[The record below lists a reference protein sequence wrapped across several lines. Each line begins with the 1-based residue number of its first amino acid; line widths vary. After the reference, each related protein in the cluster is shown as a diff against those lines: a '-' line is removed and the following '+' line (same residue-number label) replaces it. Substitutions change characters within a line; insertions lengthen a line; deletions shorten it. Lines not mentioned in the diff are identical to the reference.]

1 MASAAEIIDNHT
13 KTGGE
18 QQECQKRV
26 VATKVDDA
34 VAEVTFW
41 ILISL
46 IRPFSNLPSLLHVF
60 VDLQSVQDSPQAQV
74 CYLQNRSRGWCFL
87 LWTREC
93 TLYVN

>member
-34 VAEVTFW
+34 VAEVTR
-41 ILISL
+41 LDTG
-46 IRPFSNLPSLLHVF
+46 LLDTMFH
-60 VDLQSVQDSPQAQV
+60 
-74 CYLQNRSRGWCFL
+74 
-87 LWTREC
+87 
-93 TLYVN
+93 